1 MKKGTIAGLL
11 AAAAALVGLLG
22 LAAYLTVDY
31 REVLLPSGDHLT
43 ESEID
48 AVILSLRET
57 EAPDTPAE
65 LRDPSGDGAGEEPI
79 IWVGDSRTLGMQN
92 AMDNDDI
99 YIGKSGEGYD
109 WFAET
114 GLEEMEDA
122 IEAHPAS
129 PVVLNFGVNDY
140 DNLDLYMKLYTS
152 LTEEHADTHFYFLSV
167 NPIDPELCKNI
178 TNEEI
183 ADFNRHLQEL
193 FPDTYIDSSTQIL
206 ASEILPLDGV
216 HYSKDDYR
224 FIYRYA
230 VGKIKEME
238 DGSGQPQ

>member
-11 AAAAALVGLLG
+11 IAAAALVGLLA
-22 LAAYLTVDY
+22 LAAYLTIDY

-65 LRDPSGDGAGEEPI
+65 LQEQPGGADEMPSFSQPI

-129 PVVLNFGVNDY
+129 PF
-140 DNLDLYMKLYTS
+140 
-152 LTEEHADTHFYFLSV
+152 
-167 NPIDPELCKNI
+167 
-178 TNEEI
+178 
-183 ADFNRHLQEL
+183 R
-193 FPDTYIDSSTQIL
+193 
-206 ASEILPLDGV
+206 
-216 HYSKDDYR
+216 SK
-224 FIYRYA
+224 
-230 VGKIKEME
+230 
-238 DGSGQPQ
+238 